1 MKDLKEATEWSEA
14 TWPDRNWPGPVSIA
28 WALPPPFSSPVLGS
42 QPSMDHGNHLK
53 PFLEVLFIIP
63 SC

>member
-28 WALPPPFSSPVLGS
+28 WALPPP
-42 QPSMDHGNHLK
+42 
-53 PFLEVLFIIP
+53 VLFP
-63 SC
+63 GFGVPTFHGLWQSLEAFP